1 MTEGTAQSIEI
12 DASPEEIFAVA
23 VEIERYPEWASGV
36 SRVEVLERDEQERP
50 LRAAFELEGFVKKI
64 SYELTY
70 SYDQP
75 TRMSWV
81 ADPNS
86 DLDLLE
92 GSYTFTET
100 DGATEVVYVL
110 RVKPNFPIPGFIRRQ
125 AEKQIVSTALRGLRQ
140 QVEA

>member
-12 DASPEEIFAVA
+12 DAPPEDIFAVA
-23 VEIERYPEWASGV
+23 IKIEKYPEWASGV
-36 SRVEVLERDEQERP
+36 SKVEVLERDEEGRP
-50 LRAAFELEGFVKKI
+50 HRAAFELEGFVKKI

-70 SYDQP
+70 SYEEP
-75 TRMSWV
+75 TRMTWV
-81 ADPNS
+81 ADPNA
-86 DLDLLE
+86 DLEMLE
-92 GSYTFTET
+92 GSYSFTPR
-100 DGATEVVYVL
+100 DDATEVVYVL